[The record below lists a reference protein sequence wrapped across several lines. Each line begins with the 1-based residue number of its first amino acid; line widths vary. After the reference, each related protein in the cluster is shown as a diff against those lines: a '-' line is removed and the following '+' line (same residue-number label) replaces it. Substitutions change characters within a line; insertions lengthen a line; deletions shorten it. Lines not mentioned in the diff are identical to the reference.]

1 MKCHKLRRATGS
13 EAMIRGAT
21 IGIGERGN
29 GMGNLT
35 SVANKYSGRNEN
47 IVVVC
52 QIAFYV
58 PKMVV
63 SKVIAHPIIHPIK
76 ISADKVP

>member
-1 MKCHKLRRATGS
+1 
-13 EAMIRGAT
+13 
-21 IGIGERGN
+21 
-29 GMGNLT
+29 MGNLT
-35 SVANKYSGRNEN
+35 SEANKYSGRNEN

-52 QIAFYV
+52 QIAFYA

-63 SKVIAHPIIHPIK
+63 SKVITHPIIHPIK

>member
-1 MKCHKLRRATGS
+1 MNCHKLKRATGS
-13 EAMIRGAT
+13 EAMIQGAT
-21 IGIGERGN
+21 IGTGERGN

-35 SVANKYSGRNEN
+35 SEANKYSGRNEN
-47 IVVVC
+47 IVVY
-52 QIAFYV
+52 QIAFYA

-63 SKVIAHPIIHPIK
+63 SKVITHPIIHPIK